1 MAFLEQPTQL
11 SDGESNSGDVF
22 DAQFLRRLEQIE
34 LVARRIFRGQI
45 RGERITKRRGRGLE
59 FTDYRPYQAGDD
71 LRYMDWNVSARLD
84 KLFLKIFASEED
96 LSLHVL
102 LDTSASMSVGTLE
115 KFDYARRLAAAF
127 AYIGVANLDRV
138 TVSGFDA
145 SCLSNPAV
153 FSSRRH
159 IVRVFET
166 LKNLA
171 PRGVSSFSQS
181 MQSFCAM
188 GRSRG
193 LVVVLSD
200 LLTDSAVAGRDI
212 IRGLDVLRLRGHDVA
227 VVHVLSEEDI
237 EPPLDGA
244 LELVDAETRDVMRL
258 NADDSLR
265 QAYAKALGQYLDL
278 LEQQTKAR
286 GIHYLRTSTAIPFED
301 VMLKYLRYGAGFS

>member
-1 MAFLEQPTQL
+1 MEQPTQ
-11 SDGESNSGDVF
+11 STDDESSHGDVF

-34 LVARRIFRGQI
+34 LLARRIFRGQI

-59 FTDYRPYQAGDD
+59 FTDFRPYQTGDD
-71 LRYMDWNVSARLD
+71 LRYLDWNVSARLD
-84 KLFLKIFASEED
+84 KLFLKLFASEED

-102 LDTSASMSVGTLE
+102 LDVSASMSVGRPE

-145 SCLSNPAV
+145 SCLRSAAV

-159 IVRVFET
+159 MVRVFDT
-166 LKNLA
+166 LRNLT

-181 MQSFCAM
+181 MESFCAM

-200 LLTDSAVAGRDI
+200 LLTESEKGGRDI
-212 IRGLDVLRLRGHDVA
+212 IRGLDALRHRGHEVA
-227 VVHVLSEEDI
+227 VVQVLSEEDI
-237 EPPLDGA
+237 QPPLDGA
-244 LELVDAETRDVMRL
+244 LELVDAETREVIRL
-258 NADDSLR
+258 SADDALR
-265 QAYAKALGQYLDL
+265 QAYARALSQYLDL
-278 LEQQTKAR
+278 LEHQTKAR
-286 GIHYLRTSTAIPFED
+286 GVHYLRTSTAISFED
-301 VMLKYLRYGAGFS
+301 VMLKYLRYGAAFS

>member
-34 LVARRIFRGQI
+34 LLARRIFRGQI

-200 LLTDSAVAGRDI
+200 LFDRQ
-212 IRGLDVLRLRGHDVA
+212 RGSWSRH
-227 VVHVLSEEDI
+227 HS
-237 EPPLDGA
+237 GA
-244 LELVDAETRDVMRL
+244 
-258 NADDSLR
+258 
-265 QAYAKALGQYLDL
+265 
-278 LEQQTKAR
+278 
-286 GIHYLRTSTAIPFED
+286 
-301 VMLKYLRYGAGFS
+301 